1 MQTMIENAIVL
12 TMNSNDD
19 VYQPGYLIFDGDTI
33 LEVSEGTKA
42 DFAGNR
48 IDAKNA
54 ILLPGMVNTHTHIGM
69 IPFRSL
75 GDDCPDRLRRF
86 LFPLE
91 NACMTKELA
100 SLSAEYAI
108 AEMLLSGI
116 TCMADMYYFEED
128 LWQVTKKTGIRAL
141 LGETIIDF
149 ATCDT
154 SEPFGGLAIASEMA
168 EKHDDELVKV
178 MIAPHATNT
187 NPAHILKQVDELSK
201 KYQIPWM
208 MHVSEMDYEM
218 KYFEETYQMTPVAYL
233 EKIGVLSDRLIIAH
247 GIHLNE
253 YDIQLMKK
261 YGVTLA
267 HCIGANTKAAKGV
280 APVKALLEADVAVG
294 LGTDGPSSNNT
305 LDLFSQ
311 MRLFASFHKTYLH
324 DRSAFPASAIVS
336 LATRGGAKVL
346 HFDHSIGSLESGK
359 KADFIMVETDSVNM
373 FPLHDPYAC
382 LVYSANASNV
392 RDVFVNGKQLVKD
405 KQLMNID
412 LKALKEKLEK
422 EMADFNQQA
431 KKQSESLL

>member
-168 EKHDDELVKV
+168 KKHDDELVKV

-253 YDIQLMKK
+253 HDIQLMKK

>member
-42 DFAGNR
+42 DFAGTR

-91 NACMTKELA
+91 NACMTKALA

-253 YDIQLMKK
+253 HDIQLMKK